1 MSAQPATSRHADF
14 RQPEDRLGLALD
26 RLRRAADALESA
38 LARQER
44 ETKSI
49 AALEQEMEA
58 LLNDRSKLA
67 HELDQVK
74 ARASRLDAAGAE
86 VSGRLDAVMSN
97 LQSVLS
103 RG

>member
-1 MSAQPATSRHADF
+1 MSAQPATSQHADF
-14 RQPEDRLGLALD
+14 PQPENRFDLALE
-26 RLRRAADALESA
+26 RLQRAADALEAA
-38 LARQER
+38 LARKER

-49 AALEQEMEA
+49 AVLEQEMEV

-86 VSGRLDAVMSN
+86 VSGRLDTVMSN
-97 LQSVLS
+97 LQSVLA